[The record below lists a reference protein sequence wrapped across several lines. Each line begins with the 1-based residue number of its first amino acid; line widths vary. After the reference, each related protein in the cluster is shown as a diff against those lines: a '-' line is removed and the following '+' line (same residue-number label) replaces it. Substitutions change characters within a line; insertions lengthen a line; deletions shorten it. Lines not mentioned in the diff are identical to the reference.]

1 MNTHMPGSTDI
12 ARAIGSAIREERHK
26 QEMDQRTLA
35 LVSDVAVRTV
45 HRIEA
50 GEPTVRLDGVLKVA
64 SALGLT
70 LSLKPPT

>member
-1 MNTHMPGSTDI
+1 MPRSDDI
-12 ARAIGSAIREERHK
+12 ARAIGSAIREERRK

-35 LVSDVAVRTV
+35 LVSNVAVRTV

-64 SALGLT
+64 SALGLA